1 MEIHVTK
8 VDGIQEIPVAE
19 FNVTQIN
26 RIKKE
31 YGGLRQESKAP
42 T

>member
-1 MEIHVTK
+1 MEICVN
-8 VDGIQEIPVAE
+8 EIEEITEISVSE

>member
-1 MEIHVTK
+1 MEIRVN
-8 VDGIQEIPVAE
+8 EIEEITEISVSE
-19 FNVTQIN
+19 FNITQIN

>member
-1 MEIHVTK
+1 MEITLTRDFSIH
-8 VDGIQEIPVAE
+8 EIPLSE
-19 FNVTQIN
+19 YNLHQTN

>member
-1 MEIHVTK
+1 MEIRVN
-8 VDGIQEIPVAE
+8 EIEEITEISVSE

>member
-1 MEIHVTK
+1 MEIRLVQL
-8 VDGIQEIPVAE
+8 DEIKEMSAAS
-19 FNVTQIN
+19 FNVQQIN

>member
-1 MEIHVTK
+1 MEICLDEI
-8 VDGIQEIPVAE
+8 DGINEIPVAE
-19 FNVTQIN
+19 FNVAQIS

>member
-1 MEIHVTK
+1 MEIRA
-8 VDGIQEIPVAE
+8 DMIIGIEEISVPD
-19 FNVTQIN
+19 FNREQIN
-26 RIKKE
+26 HIKKE

>member
-1 MEIHVTK
+1 MEIRI
-8 VDGIQEIPVAE
+8 DPFAEIKEISASE

>member
-1 MEIHVTK
+1 MEICVTK
-8 VDGIQEIPVAE
+8 IDGITEIPLAE

>member
-1 MEIHVTK
+1 MEICVNEI
-8 VDGIQEIPVAE
+8 DDIQEVSVTT
-19 FNVTQIN
+19 FNVEQVN

>member
-1 MEIHVTK
+1 MEIHLNKIASIEEISLTK
-8 VDGIQEIPVAE
+8 

-26 RIKKE
+26 NIAKE

>member
-1 MEIHVTK
+1 MEIRL
-8 VDGIQEIPVAE
+8 DPGAEIQEISVDE
-19 FNVTQIN
+19 FNVHNIN

>member
-1 MEIHVTK
+1 MEIQLTG
-8 VDGIQEIPVAE
+8 DLEIEELSTQE
-19 FNVTQIN
+19 FNVIQVN

-31 YGGLRQESKAP
+31 HGGLRQESKAP

>member
-1 MEIHVTK
+1 MEISLSGDVQ
-8 VDGIQEIPVAE
+8 IAEISVSEYNVAQ
-19 FNVTQIN
+19 TN

>member
-1 MEIHVTK
+1 MEIRING
-8 VDGIQEIPVAE
+8 DPRIEEIPPQH
-19 FNVTQIN
+19 FNVHQIN
-26 RIKKE
+26 RISKE